1 LPVVTAFGDY
11 REWVT
16 AEGSSTAG
24 TPPTQ
29 RSSSLAED
37 DRTHVDLHALIDRLV
52 EALVL
57 ADDRGVVLA
66 ANQAAAKL
74 FGTAVSELI
83 GKPLTALMPERFRA
97 AHQAAFARV
106 VATGSG
112 PLVDGPLLRVAA
124 LRGDGSEVEVDLS
137 LGMIGRP
144 GEPGFAFAAR
154 LRDVRE
160 RAHLEGQVEQS
171 RYLRASME
179 ASPDGV
185 LAVSPERRV
194 LAINRRFHELWGMTP
209 GSVAVG
215 DMSPL
220 ALSYCLSRVADSG
233 ELRAALADNPADQ
246 LSGLEVDIPLVDGS
260 ALIATA
266 RPLVDDVGNH
276 LGRVWYMRDDT
287 ARRVAAQSN
296 EELLER
302 LRAAQRSQ
310 SFLLLAS
317 DVLARASSY
326 AETIERLAAVSVPA
340 LGDLCFIDIRQDDG
354 RLVRLAARHADPEKR
369 DLVAELERN
378 YPPLDW
384 GPHPSVLAIQTGES
398 RWSSEM
404 SEQFLRETTRDER
417 HFDIV
422 NSLNFTSYMAVPLIA
437 ENTVLGCVTIV
448 SAGSG
453 RRFGPEDLALTERLA
468 ERVAQVVVRARRY
481 DREHLASHALQ
492 SSLLPPDPP
501 ELAGLRTTARYLPG
515 TLDVEVGGDF
525 YDVVHLPSGAVAFAI
540 GDVVGH
546 DLIAATTM
554 GQLRSVFRAL
564 LATTDGPYQ
573 LIKEIQ
579 EGWPILGLPRLAT
592 ALFGRLDVASG
603 ELLIASAGHPPP
615 LLVTD
620 DYAAYLDVSPSPL
633 LGSPGET
640 AAEWAGHLPHGSTL
654 LLYTDGL
661 VEHRH
666 QDIDVGL
673 ERLRRVS
680 ADAGARDPEQLCNA
694 VVEALISSDRRDDVA
709 ILAVT
714 RD

>member
-1 LPVVTAFGDY
+1 
-11 REWVT
+11 VT
-16 AEGSSTAG
+16 AEGPAG
-24 TPPTQ
+24 E
-29 RSSSLAED
+29 SSL
-37 DRTHVDLHALIDRLV
+37 HLDLSALIDRLAD
-52 EALVL
+52 ALVL
-57 ADDRGVVLA
+57 ADEQGDVLA
-66 ANQAAAKL
+66 ANGAAARL
-74 FGTAVSELI
+74 FGVAGPDLV
-83 GKPLTALMPERFRA
+83 GRPLTALMPERFRA
-97 AHQAAFARV
+97 AHLAAFSRV
-106 VATGSG
+106 VASGSG
-112 PLVDGPLLRVAA
+112 PLIDGPVVQVAVLRA
-124 LRGDGSEVEVDLS
+124 DGSEVEIDLA

-144 GEPGFAFAAR
+144 GEPGFAFAAT
-154 LRDVRE
+154 LRDVRGRARME
-160 RAHLEGQVEQS
+160 REVDYFHHVL
-171 RYLRASME
+171 ASLE

-185 LAVSPERRV
+185 LAVSPEGRV
-194 LAINRRFHELWGMTP
+194 LAINRRFHELWGLAA

-215 DMSPL
+215 DVSPL
-220 ALSYCLSRVADSG
+220 TLSYCLSRVADAG
-233 ELRAALADNPADQ
+233 ELREAVADHPDDQ
-246 LSGLEVDIPLVDGS
+246 TTDLEVDIPLVDGS
-260 ALIATA
+260 ALIAIA
-266 RPLVDDVGNH
+266 RPLRDNEGNH

-287 ARRVAAQSN
+287 ARRAAAQSN
-296 EELLER
+296 EELLDR
-302 LRAAQRSQ
+302 LRSAQRSQ

-326 AETIERLAAVSVPA
+326 AETVERLAAVAVPA
-340 LGDLCFIDIRQDDG
+340 LGDLCFIDVKQDDG

-378 YPPLDW
+378 YPPLDH
-384 GPHPSVLAIQTGES
+384 GPHPSVIAIDTGES

-404 SEQFLRETTRDER
+404 SEQFLRETTHDER

-422 NSLNFTSYMAVPLIA
+422 MSLNFTSYMAVPLIA
-437 ENTVLGCVTIV
+437 DNRVLGCVTIV

-501 ELAGLRTTARYLPG
+501 HIPGIRTTARYLPG

-525 YDVVHLPSGAVAFAI
+525 YDLLHLPSGAVAFAI

-546 DLIAATTM
+546 DLVAATTM

-564 LATTDGPYQ
+564 TATTDGPYHLVTQ
-573 LIKEIQ
+573 VQ
-579 EGWPILGLPRLAT
+579 EGWGVLGLPRLAT

-603 ELLIASAGHPPP
+603 EIRLASAGHPPP

-620 DYAAYLDVSPSPL
+620 DFAAYLDVPPSPP
-633 LGSPGET
+633 LGVPGEM
-640 AAEWAGHLPHGSTL
+640 AGEWIGHLPQGSTL

-661 VEHRH
+661 VEHRL

-673 ERLRRVS
+673 ERLRLV
-680 ADAGARDPEQLCNA
+680 AAGAGPRDPERLCNA
-694 VVEALISSDRRDDVA
+694 VVDALVGSDRSDDVA